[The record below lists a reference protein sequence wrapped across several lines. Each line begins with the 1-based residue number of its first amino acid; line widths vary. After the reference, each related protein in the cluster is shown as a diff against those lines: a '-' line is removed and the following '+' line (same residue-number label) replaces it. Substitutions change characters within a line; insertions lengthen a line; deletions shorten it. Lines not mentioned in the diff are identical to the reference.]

1 MSQEVE
7 AKPKVGRVW
16 SRRIIKLAVPSSV
29 RLRISDKD
37 FWKLCAENP
46 DLRLERTEKG
56 IVEIMS
62 PTSGAT
68 GNRNADLTAQL
79 MNWSKIDRT
88 GLAFDSSTG
97 FRLPNG
103 ATRAP
108 DASWV
113 RKERWECLTTK
124 EKEETFVPL
133 CPDFAIELRSRSDEK
148 KDRKKEKVRDKMREY
163 ITQGAKLGWLIDPI
177 DGTVEIYRPGR
188 PVETLEKAATL
199 SGEDVLPGFVL
210 ELKGILFD

>member
-1 MSQEVE
+1 MSQEVQ
-7 AKPKVGRVW
+7 AKPKAGRARP
-16 SRRIIKLAVPSSV
+16 RRSIKLAVPAGV
-29 RLRISDKD
+29 RLRISDQD

-56 IVEIMS
+56 VVEIMS

-79 MNWSKIDRT
+79 MVWSKIDGT

-97 FRLPNG
+97 FKLPNG

-108 DASWV
+108 DGSWV
-113 RKERWECLTTK
+113 RKERWERLTTK

-148 KDRKKEKVRDKMREY
+148 KDKKKEKVRNKMRTY
-163 ITQGAKLGWLIDPI
+163 VSQGARLGWLIDPI
-177 DGTVEIYRPGR
+177 DGTVEIYRPGQ
-188 PVETLEKAATL
+188 PVETLVKPATL

-210 ELKGILFD
+210 DLRGILFD